1 MAMKKVIMTAC
12 LALTALLARPT
23 GAAAFSYYLPEAPSA
38 FVGSGEPAD
47 ERDADMQQP
56 QIQILNGQN
65 AVTVTG
71 AQGQQMEIVS
81 LTGRRVATVRI
92 DSPAQQVEL
101 NLPKGCYILKIGKT
115 ARKVSVK

>member
-1 MAMKKVIMTAC
+1 MKKVILTVC
-12 LALTALLARPT
+12 LAAAAMLVVPT
-23 GAAAFSYYLPEAPSA
+23 QAAAFSYYLPEAPEA
-38 FVGSGEPAD
+38 LAAAGEQAD
-47 ERDADMQQP
+47 ERELDMQQP
-56 QIQILNGQN
+56 QIQTVSGQN
-65 AVTVTG
+65 AVKVTG

-92 DSPAQQVEL
+92 DSPAQLVEL